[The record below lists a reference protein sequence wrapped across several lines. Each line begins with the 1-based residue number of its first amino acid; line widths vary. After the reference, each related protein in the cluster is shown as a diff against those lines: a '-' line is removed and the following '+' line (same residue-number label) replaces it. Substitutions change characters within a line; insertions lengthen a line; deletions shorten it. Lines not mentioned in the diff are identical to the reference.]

1 MVASETLWLNNLSRD
16 HKSGIRSLFERYY
29 VPLVLFAGNYIHN
42 QDAAKDLVQDVF
54 YALIESNEK
63 FTTIE
68 NLKVYLYSAVKN
80 RCLKYL
86 RHEEVKDR
94 YINYMSQAEQQE
106 AFYHDRILEE
116 EVFSLLN
123 QAIQQLPEQC
133 KKVFLLALEGKN
145 NSEIA
150 DLMGIGLETVK
161 SHKKT
166 GKKILYTKLKGVVP
180 VVVLTFYM
188 DLLMHF

>member
-86 RHEEVKDR
+86 RHEEVKER
-94 YINYMSQAEQQE
+94 YINYMSLTEQQE

-145 NSEIA
+145 NTEIA

-166 GKKILYTKLKGVVP
+166 GKKFLYTKLKGVIP
-180 VVVLTFYM
+180 VVVMSFYM
-188 DLLMHF
+188 NLLIHF

>member
-1 MVASETLWLNNLSRD
+1 MVASDTLWLNNLSRD
-16 HKSGIRSLFERYY
+16 HKSGIRSLFEHYY

-54 YALIESNEK
+54 FALIKNNQN
-63 FTTIE
+63 FTTIG

-86 RHEEVKDR
+86 RHEKVKDR
-94 YINYMSQAEQQE
+94 YINYMSRTEQQE
-106 AFYHDRILEE
+106 ALYQDWILEE

-145 NSEIA
+145 NTEIA

-166 GKKILYTKLKGVVP
+166 GKKILYTKLKSVIP
-180 VVVLTFYM
+180 AVVLIYYM
-188 DLLMHF
+188 QLLIHF

>member
-16 HKSGIRSLFERYY
+16 HNSGIRSLFEHYY
-29 VPLVLFAGNYIHN
+29 MPLVLFAGNYIHN

-86 RHEEVKDR
+86 RHEEVKGR
-94 YINYMSQAEQQE
+94 YISYMSRTEQQE

-116 EVFSLLN
+116 EVFRLLN

-166 GKKILYTKLKGVVP
+166 GKKILYTKLKGVIP
-180 VVVLTFYM
+180 AVVLTFYM

>member
-16 HKSGIRSLFERYY
+16 HNSGIRSLFEHYY
-29 VPLVLFAGNYIHN
+29 MPLVLFAGNYIHN

-86 RHEEVKDR
+86 RHEEVKGR
-94 YINYMSQAEQQE
+94 YISYMSRTEQQE

-116 EVFSLLN
+116 EVFRLLN

-166 GKKILYTKLKGVVP
+166 GKKILYTKLKGVIP

>member
-1 MVASETLWLNNLSRD
+1 M
-16 HKSGIRSLFERYY
+16 
-29 VPLVLFAGNYIHN
+29 PLVLFAGNYIHN

-86 RHEEVKDR
+86 RHEEVKGR
-94 YINYMSQAEQQE
+94 YISYMSRTEQQE

-116 EVFSLLN
+116 EVFRLLN

-166 GKKILYTKLKGVVP
+166 GKKILYTKLKGVIP
-180 VVVLTFYM
+180 AVVLTFYM